1 MSLVVKDILKN
12 DEKINEITKRAFDQI
27 DTDKSGSLDLKEIK
41 KILYSLA
48 TDMGAEPPTEED
60 VQETLDRLDS
70 DKSGTIEFNE
80 FKVLIVK
87 ILCAMSKDDDEEE
100 DEENEL

>member
-27 DTDKSGSLDLKEIK
+27 DTDKSGSLDFKELK

-48 TDMGAEPPTEED
+48 IDMGAEPPTEDD
-60 VQETLDRLDS
+60 VQDTLDRLDS

-87 ILCAMSKDDDEEE
+87 ILCAMSKDDEEE
-100 DEENEL
+100 DEENDL